1 MLSHR
6 QTPVRQDFY
15 YHPHQLLTSLQLSR
29 SEGLAA
35 TYHGSLLGVYTW
47 DEDDHGRNV
56 TRHQRRVFRH
66 VASAGRHWLY
76 YWDWG
81 PNSGANWMVG
91 RQFHLYS

>member
-1 MLSHR
+1 M
-6 QTPVRQDFY
+6 
-15 YHPHQLLTSLQLSR
+15 TSLQLSR
-29 SEGLAA
+29 SEGLAG

-91 RQFHLYS
+91 RHFHLYS

>member
-1 MLSHR
+1 MIIILNQPLKCPSS
-6 QTPVRQDFY
+6 PL
-15 YHPHQLLTSLQLSR
+15 PPSR
-29 SEGLAA
+29 SEGLAG

-66 VASAGRHWLY
+66 VATAGRHWLY

-91 RQFHLYS
+91 SQLHFYS

>member
-1 MLSHR
+1 M
-6 QTPVRQDFY
+6 
-15 YHPHQLLTSLQLSR
+15 
-29 SEGLAA
+29 
-35 TYHGSLLGVYTW
+35 YTW

-66 VASAGRHWLY
+66 VATAGRYWLY

-91 RQFHLYS
+91 SLLHFYS

>member
-1 MLSHR
+1 M
-6 QTPVRQDFY
+6 
-15 YHPHQLLTSLQLSR
+15 TSLQLSR